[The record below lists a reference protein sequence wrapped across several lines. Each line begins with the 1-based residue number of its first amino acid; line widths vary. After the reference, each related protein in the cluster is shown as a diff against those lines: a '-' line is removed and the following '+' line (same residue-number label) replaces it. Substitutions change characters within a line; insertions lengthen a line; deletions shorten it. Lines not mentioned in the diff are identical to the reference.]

1 MALTEG
7 HRKGPGGGPPG
18 RTSPAAAT
26 GGGPQPPAAG
36 PRAGTAAAAAR
47 PPSRSARGPASAAR
61 PCPAGCGRAGHA
73 APRALRWPVGQGR
86 AARQGALAGPPG
98 RARPASLP
106 PPSPRVFRFPS
117 RLSHFS
123 AQPALFLAML
133 LGGFPATWP
142 GTGGPALASSPFS
155 SEDVIRVLGVVN
167 AIQAQDGKC
176 GQFRK
181 YKEDNIPLRI
191 TPADPAGSSSPA
203 LRAHSAVFTCPH
215 ARFVLPGYSLI
226 SRT

>member
-106 PPSPRVFRFPS
+106 PPQPPGLSFP
-117 RLSHFS
+117 L
-123 AQPALFLAML
+123 PALSL
-133 LGGFPATWP
+133 LST
-142 GTGGPALASSPFS
+142 
-155 SEDVIRVLGVVN
+155 
-167 AIQAQDGKC
+167 
-176 GQFRK
+176 
-181 YKEDNIPLRI
+181 
-191 TPADPAGSSSPA
+191 
-203 LRAHSAVFTCPH
+203 
-215 ARFVLPGYSLI
+215 ARLI
-226 SRT
+226 SSNAPGRVSSNMAGDGRAGAGLFPFLIRGCHSCFGGCKCNTGSGWKVWTVQKI